1 MYCANETDTK
11 LDDPAWREPSNVTIL
26 LVDDDEGVRRLSR
39 LILEMENYQVLEAV
53 TPADALLKAQE
64 HRGLIQLLVTDV
76 IMPGTNGQA
85 LAREISLLRPDI
97 KVLFL
102 SGHTH
107 ETIFQ
112 KNVSGEIPNF
122 LQKPFGPASLLER
135 VHEILLS

>member
-1 MYCANETDTK
+1 MSCANETDTQ
-11 LDDPAWREPSNVTIL
+11 LDDRAWRESSNVTIL
-26 LVDDDEGVRRLSR
+26 LVDDDAAVRRLSR
-39 LILEMENYQVLEAV
+39 LILETENYEVLEAV
-53 TPADALLKAQE
+53 TSADALLKAQE

-76 IMPGTNGQA
+76 MMPGINGQA

-102 SGHTH
+102 SGHIH

-112 KNVSGEIPNF
+112 KELSGESPNF

-135 VHEILLS
+135 VQEILLS